1 MYIHI
6 FLFPFA
12 LDTRADGAACQS
24 EGTEAKRVEM
34 KEKREWRKGDEKG
47 KKESR
52 NEMAVDIGGEV
63 ELLGRKGRKR

>member
-24 EGTEAKRVEM
+24 EETEAKRVETE
-34 KEKREWRKGDEKG
+34 EKREWPREGRKG
-47 KKESR
+47 KKGSR
-52 NEMAVDIGGEV
+52 NEIAAGGEGEV
-63 ELLGRKGRKR
+63 ELLGRRGKKR